1 MSINPYGGDITGG
14 KQPSSLARLAVL
26 VEQVPQEE

>member
-14 KQPSSLARLAVL
+14 KQPSLARLAVL